1 MGEKRT
7 IQSADGTTIGAWQ
20 AKPGGTTKAG
30 MVVIQEIFGVNN
42 HIRNVTDRFAE
53 DGYLALA
60 PAMFDRRKPGVE
72 LGYTQDGIAQGRE
85 IAMSLTPTEIMADVA
100 GAIKALRGLDC
111 AKVGIV
117 GFCFGGTVAWRAA
130 AGADVDAAV
139 GYYGGGVYGAR
150 DLKPRVPT
158 ALHFGD
164 KDAHIPMDQVRAVAD
179 MHPEVEVH
187 VYAADHG
194 FHCDERG
201 SYDAAA
207 ARLAYART
215 LDFFSKHLA

>member
-7 IQSADGTTIGAWQ
+7 IQSADATTIDAWQ
-20 AKPGGTTKAG
+20 ARPSGLIKAG
-30 MVVIQEIFGVNN
+30 LVVIQEIFGVNH
-42 HIRNVTDRFAE
+42 HIRAVTDRFAA

-60 PAMFDRRKPGVE
+60 PAMFDRRKKDVD
-72 LGYTQDGIAQGRE
+72 LGYDQAGIAQGRE
-85 IAMSLTPTEIMADVA
+85 IAMTLKPDEIMADVA
-100 GAIKALRGLDC
+100 GAIKALRAQGC
-111 AKVGIV
+111 ARIGIV

-139 GYYGGGVYGAR
+139 GYYGGGIYGLR

-164 KDAHIPMDQVRAVAD
+164 KDAHIPLDQVRAVAD
-179 MHPEVEVH
+179 LHPEVEVH

-194 FHCDERG
+194 FHCDERA
-201 SYDAAA
+201 SYDATA
-207 ARLAYART
+207 ARQAYART
-215 LDFFSKHLA
+215 LEFFGQHLG

>member
-1 MGEKRT
+1 MGDKRT
-7 IQSADGTTIGAWQ
+7 IEATDGTTIDAWQ
-20 AKPGGTTKAG
+20 AKPPGMMKAG
-30 MVVIQEIFGVNN
+30 LVVIQEIFGVNN
-42 HIRNVTDRFAE
+42 HIRNVTDRFAA
-53 DGYLALA
+53 DGYLAIA
-60 PAMFDRRKPGVE
+60 PAMFDRRKKGVD
-72 LGYTQDGIAQGRE
+72 LGYTPEGIAQGRE
-85 IAMSLTPTEIMADVA
+85 IAMSLKPAEIMADVA
-100 GAIKALRGLDC
+100 GAIKALREQGC
-111 AKVGIV
+111 RRVGIV

-139 GYYGGGVYGAR
+139 GYYGGGVYGLR

-164 KDAHIPMDQVRAVAD
+164 KDAHIPMDQVKAVAE

-207 ARLAYART
+207 AKQAYART
-215 LDFFSKHLA
+215 LEFFGKHLR

>member
-7 IQSADGTTIGAWQ
+7 IEAADGTKIDAWQ
-20 AKPGGTTKAG
+20 AKPSGTPKAG
-30 MVVIQEIFGVNN
+30 IVVIQEIFGVNN
-42 HIRNVTDRFAE
+42 HIRNVTDRFAA

-60 PAMFDRRKPGVE
+60 PAMFDRRKKGVD
-72 LGYTQDGIAQGRE
+72 LGYTPEGIAHGRE
-85 IAMSLTPTEIMADVA
+85 IAMSLQADEILADVA
-100 GAIKALRGLDC
+100 GAIKELRAQGC
-111 AKVGIV
+111 KKVGIV

-130 AGADVDAAV
+130 ASSDVDAAV
-139 GYYGGGVYGAR
+139 GYYGGGIYAAR
-150 DLKPRVPT
+150 DLKPKVPT

-164 KDAHIPMDQVRAVAD
+164 KDAHIPMDQVKAVAD
-179 MHPEVEVH
+179 KHPQAEVH

-207 ARLAYART
+207 AKQAYART
-215 LDFFSKHLA
+215 LQFFGKHLR

>member
-7 IQSADGTTIGAWQ
+7 IQSADGTAIGAWQ
-20 AKPGGTTKAG
+20 ASPPGLIKAG
-30 MVVIQEIFGVNN
+30 MVVIQEIFGVNH
-42 HIRNVTDRFAE
+42 HIRGVTDRFAA

-60 PAMFDRRKPGVE
+60 PAMFDRRKKDVD
-72 LGYTQDGIAQGRE
+72 LGYDQAGIAQGRE
-85 IAMSLTPTEIMADVA
+85 VAMSLQPAEIMADVA
-100 GAIKALRGLDC
+100 GAIKALRGQGC

-130 AGADVDAAV
+130 AGAEVDAAV
-139 GYYGGGVYGAR
+139 GYYGGGIYAAR

-158 ALHFGD
+158 ALHFGER
-164 KDAHIPMDQVRAVAD
+164 DAHIPLDQVRAVAD
-179 MHPEVEVH
+179 LHPEVEVH

-194 FHCDERG
+194 FHCDERA

-207 ARLAYART
+207 ARQAYQRT
-215 LDFFSKHLA
+215 LEFFGKHLS

>member
-7 IQSADGTTIGAWQ
+7 IQATDGTKIDAWQ
-20 AKPGGTTKAG
+20 ATPSGTPKAG
-30 MVVIQEIFGVNN
+30 IVVIQEIFGVNN
-42 HIRNVTDRFAE
+42 HIRNVTDRFAA

-60 PAMFDRRKPGVE
+60 PAVFDRRKKDVD
-72 LGYTQDGIAQGRE
+72 LGYSPDGIAQGRE
-85 IAMSLTPTEIMADVA
+85 IALSLKVDEFMADVA
-100 GAIKALRGLDC
+100 GAIKDLRRQGC
-111 AKVGIV
+111 KKIGIV

-130 AGADVDAAV
+130 ASSDVDAAV
-139 GYYGGGVYGAR
+139 GYYGGGIYAAR
-150 DLKPRVPT
+150 DLKPKVPT

-164 KDAHIPMDQVRAVAD
+164 RDAHIPMDQVKAVAD
-179 MHPEVEVH
+179 QHPEVEVH

-207 ARLAYART
+207 AKQAYART
-215 LDFFSKHLA
+215 LEFFAKHLR

>member
-7 IQSADGTTIGAWQ
+7 IEAADGTKIGAWQ
-20 AKPGGTTKAG
+20 ARPGGMIKAG
-30 MVVIQEIFGVNN
+30 LVVIQEIFGVNN
-42 HIRNVTDRFAE
+42 HIRNVTDRFAA

-60 PAMFDRRKPGVE
+60 PAMFDRLKPDVE
-72 LGYTQDGIAQGRE
+72 LAYTQDDIGKGRE
-85 IAMSLTPTEIMADVA
+85 LAMALKPAQVLADVN
-100 GAIKALRGLDC
+100 GAIKELRAQGC

-130 AGADVDAAV
+130 AVANVDAAV
-139 GYYGGGVYGAR
+139 GYYGGGIHGAR

-164 KDAHIPMDQVRAVAD
+164 KDAHIPMDQVHEVAD
-179 MHPEVEVH
+179 LHPEVEVH

-194 FHCDERG
+194 FHCDERA
-201 SYDAAA
+201 SYDPAAA
-207 ARLAYART
+207 KQAYART
-215 LDFFSKHLA
+215 LEFFGKHLG

>member
-20 AKPGGTTKAG
+20 AKPGGMIKAG

-42 HIRNVTDRFAE
+42 HIRNVTDRFAA
-53 DGYLALA
+53 DGYLAIA
-60 PAMFDRRKPGVE
+60 PAMFDRRKADVE
-72 LGYTQDGIAQGRE
+72 LGYTPEGIAAGRE
-85 IAMSLTPTEIMADVA
+85 IAMSLKPAEIMADVA
-100 GAIKALRGLDC
+100 GAIKALRGLGC
-111 AKVGIV
+111 AKIGIV

-201 SYDAAA
+201 SYDAMAA
-207 ARLAYART
+207 KLAYART
-215 LDFFSKHLA
+215 LEFFGKHLG

>member
-7 IQSADGTTIGAWQ
+7 IQSADGTAISAWQ
-20 AKPGGTTKAG
+20 ASPPGAVKAG

-42 HIRNVTDRFAE
+42 HIRNVTDRFAA

-60 PAMFDRRKPGVE
+60 PAMFDRRQKGVD
-72 LGYTQDGIAQGRE
+72 LGYTPEGIAQGRE
-85 IAMSLTPTEIMADVA
+85 IAMTLKPDEIMADVA
-100 GAIKALRGLDC
+100 GAITALRAQGC
-111 AKVGIV
+111 AKIGIV

-139 GYYGGGVYGAR
+139 GYYGGGIYAAR

-164 KDAHIPMDQVRAVAD
+164 KDAHIPLEHVKAIAD
-179 MHPEVEVH
+179 RHPEVEVH

-207 ARLAYART
+207 AKQAYART
-215 LDFFSKHLA
+215 LEFFGKHLS

>member
-7 IQSADGTTIGAWQ
+7 IEAADGTKIGAYQ
-20 AKPGGTTKAG
+20 AKPAGTSHAG
-30 MVVIQEIFGVNN
+30 IVVIQEIFGVNN
-42 HIRNVTDRFAE
+42 HIRNVTDRFAA

-60 PAMFDRRKPGVE
+60 PAMFDRRKKDVE
-72 LGYTQDGIAQGRE
+72 LGYTQEGIAQGRE
-85 IAMSLTPTEIMADVA
+85 IAMSLKPDEILADVR
-100 GAIKALRGLDC
+100 GAIKALRAQGC
-111 AKVGIV
+111 SKIGIV

-130 AGADVDAAV
+130 ASADVDAAV
-139 GYYGGGVYGAR
+139 GYYGGGVYAAR
-150 DLKPRVPT
+150 ELKPKVPT

-164 KDAHIPMDQVRAVAD
+164 KDAHIPMDQVKAVAEA
-179 MHPEVEVH
+179 HPEVAVH

-207 ARLAYART
+207 AKQAYART
-215 LDFFSKHLA
+215 LEFFAKHLK